1 MTELKQIELDCF
13 ERGVLNMLF
22 GEDYENNKMY
32 RLATLT
38 YGNQINDYISRFEAL
53 MEPLMLDNGLVNGAK
68 LREIVGVKYPQY
80 KELVPATNFRL
91 MSLLNIVN
99 SIIYH

>member
-1 MTELKQIELDCF
+1 MTELKQMELDSF
-13 ERGVLNMLF
+13 EKGLLEMLF

-53 MEPLMLDNGLVNGAK
+53 MEPLMLDNGLVNGSK
-68 LREIVGVKYPQY
+68 LREVVGIKYPQY
-80 KELVPATNFRL
+80 KELIPASQFRL
-91 MSLLNIVN
+91 VSLL
-99 SIIYH
+99 SIIQSIRG